1 MTTATLTA
9 PKHGDH
15 ASHLQTLL
23 GGVALALVVPAIAL
37 TGLAIPLPSVVYRLA
52 VDLIERSGALAPRL
66 GDAGLEQGSERV
78 GAIELT
84 IAELRSQAA
93 RPAATARVR
102 HAVVT
107 PHSRPS
113 AAPLP
118 GASGGSRPTAPAPDD
133 RPTAPVPGGASPTPA
148 VGHGLPTAGAP
159 AAVVEPAATASAPL
173 PAPTSQPAGSAPR
186 PSPAPGDTSS
196 QPPVEAGA
204 VGEAVDGTVAAV
216 DETVDTT
223 VGAVSQTVD
232 ETVETVDTTVGT
244 VSQTVDETVG
254 TVETVV
260 EQLPPLP
267 APSLP
272 KLP

>member
-66 GDAGLEQGSERV
+66 GDAGLEQGSQRV

-84 IAELRSQAA
+84 TAELRSQAA

-173 PAPTSQPAGSAPR
+173 PAPTSQPAGSAPG
-186 PSPAPGDTSS
+186 PSPAPADSSS

-223 VGAVSQTVD
+223 VG
-232 ETVETVDTTVGT
+232 T
-244 VSQTVDETVG
+244 VSQTVDESVG